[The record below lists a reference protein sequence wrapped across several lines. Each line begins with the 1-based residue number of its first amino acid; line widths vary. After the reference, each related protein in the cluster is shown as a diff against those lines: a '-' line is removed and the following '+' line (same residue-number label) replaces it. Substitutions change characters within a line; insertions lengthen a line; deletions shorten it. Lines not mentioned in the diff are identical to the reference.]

1 MGPQP
6 SLSGLQTGSPLP
18 GRRCN
23 LTPQF
28 RLPILTARS
37 PVRVRLSRLRKGTGT
52 MWRKL
57 CFLLCLHLLVS
68 TGSAPLFSQTVE
80 PIRLHP
86 KNPHY
91 FLFRGKPT
99 VLITS
104 GEHYGSVLNGGF
116 DYKKYL
122 ATLAAD
128 GMNFTRIFGGSYVEV
143 PATSFGIK
151 RNTLAPLPGKFIAP
165 WMRSEIG
172 GYAGGGNKFD
182 LTKWNPEY
190 FARYKDFLAEAAK
203 AGIVVEISLFSS
215 TYGDVQWTVSPF
227 NSANNVNNTEVGD
240 WKKVTTI
247 DNGNVLKFQEEY
259 VRKLVRES
267 NAFDNVIFEIQNEPW
282 SDRPVLSSVVNPYLQ
297 KPARDNYPNSVDLAD
312 EASIAW
318 QGKVAEWIASEE
330 AALLN
335 KHLIAQNYCNFY
347 FPVRALLPQV
357 SIVNFHY
364 AYAQAALDNYGL
376 DKAIGYDETGFL
388 GREDKVYLRQAWNF
402 LLSGGGTFDG
412 LDYSFSV
419 GHEAGDDTEPNGPGG
434 GSAKFRRQLAI
445 LQKFLQRFS
454 LTEMRPDRDVVKHAA
469 GVSAR
474 VLSNPDRE
482 YAIYLDGDGPADL
495 TLELPKGYYSAEWIN
510 PATGAVL
517 HSESFGH
524 SGGSKM
530 LTSPKFSEGAV
541 LRLVNQ

>member
-1 MGPQP
+1 VAT
-6 SLSGLQTGSPLP
+6 S
-18 GRRCN
+18 
-23 LTPQF
+23 
-28 RLPILTARS
+28 I
-37 PVRVRLSRLRKGTGT
+37 RKIC
-52 MWRKL
+52 L
-57 CFLLCLHLLVS
+57 AFLLAS
-68 TGSAPLFSQTVE
+68 IGAAPLFSQTAE

-91 FLFRGKPT
+91 FLFRGKLA

-104 GEHYGSVLNGGF
+104 GEHYGSVLNGEF

-122 ATLAAD
+122 AALAAD

-151 RNTLAPLPGKFIAP
+151 RNTLAPRAGKFIAP
-165 WMRSEIG
+165 WMRSDVG
-172 GYAGGGNKFD
+172 GYAGGGNKLD
-182 LTKWNPEY
+182 LSKWNPEY

-203 AGIVVEISLFSS
+203 VGIVVEISLFSS

-227 NSANNVNNTEVGD
+227 NSANNVNNTDVTD
-240 WKKVTTI
+240 WKKVTTV

-259 VRKLVRES
+259 VRKLVREA
-267 NAFDNVIFEIQNEPW
+267 NGYDNVIFEIQNEPW

-312 EASIAW
+312 EASLAW
-318 QGKVAEWIASEE
+318 QQKAVEWIASEE
-330 AALLN
+330 SKLPN

-347 FPVRALLPQV
+347 FPVRTLLPQV

-364 AYAQAALDNYGL
+364 AYPQAALDNYGL

-388 GREDKVYLRQAWNF
+388 GREDKLYLRQAWNF
-402 LLSGGGTFDG
+402 LLSGGGTFDA

-419 GHEAGDDTEPNGPGG
+419 GHETGDDAEPNGPGG
-434 GSAKFRRQLAI
+434 GSAVFRHQLAI

-454 LTEMRPDRDVVKHAA
+454 LTEMRPDHEVVKHAA

-474 VLSNPDRE
+474 VLSNSGRE
-482 YAIYLDGDGPADL
+482 YAVYLDGSGPAEL
-495 TLELPKGYYSAEWIN
+495 TLDLPKGRYSAEWIN
-510 PATGAVL
+510 PADGSVL
-517 HSESFGH
+517 RSEHFGH
-524 SGGSKM
+524 SGGARN
-530 LTSPKFSEGAV
+530 LASPKFTDGVA
-541 LRLVNQ
+541 LRLSGQ

>member
-1 MGPQP
+1 M
-6 SLSGLQTGSPLP
+6 PL
-18 GRRCN
+18 
-23 LTPQF
+23 L
-28 RLPILTARS
+28 LPWQSAKGIIAVVISIRKICVASILLAFVFITAD
-37 PVRVRLSRLRKGTGT
+37 
-52 MWRKL
+52 
-57 CFLLCLHLLVS
+57 
-68 TGSAPLFSQTVE
+68 ALFAQIAE

-104 GEHYGSVLNGGF
+104 GEHYGSVLNGEF

-151 RNTLAPLPGKFIAP
+151 WNTLAPQPGKFIAP
-165 WMRSEIG
+165 WLRSDVG

-203 AGIVVEISLFSS
+203 AGIVVEISLHSS

-227 NSANNVNNTEVGD
+227 NSANNVNNTEVSD
-240 WKKVTTI
+240 WKKVATLE
-247 DNGNVLKFQEEY
+247 NGNVLKFQEEY
-259 VRKLVRES
+259 VRKLVREA
-267 NAFDNVIFEIQNEPW
+267 NGFDNVIFEIQNEPW
-282 SDRPVLSSVVNPYLQ
+282 SDRPVPSGVVNPYLQ
-297 KPARDNYPNSVDLAD
+297 KPARENYPNSVDLAD

-318 QGKVAEWIASEE
+318 QQKVAEWISREE
-330 AALLN
+330 SALPN

-347 FPVRALLPQV
+347 FPVRTLLPQA

-364 AYAQAALDNYGL
+364 AYPQAALDNYGL

-419 GHEAGDDTEPNGPGG
+419 GHETGDYAEPNGPGG
-434 GSAKFRRQLAI
+434 GSATLRHQLAT

-454 LTEMRPDRDVVKHAA
+454 LTGMRPDREVVKHAA

-474 VLSNPDRE
+474 VLSNPERE
-482 YAIYLDGDGPADL
+482 YAIYLDGGGPAEL
-495 TLELPKGYYSAEWIN
+495 TLELPKGHYAAEWID
-510 PATGAVL
+510 PASGAAL
-517 HSESFGH
+517 HTETFGH
-524 SGGSKM
+524 SGGARV
-530 LTSPKFSEGAV
+530 LTSPKFADGVA
-541 LRLVNQ
+541 LRLINH